1 MVIARRVKDKL
12 SSTPAGVVLT
22 TRDFGVEMRYQPAL
36 AKALNRYVL
45 QDKLQKIAKG
55 KYYIPKKTIFGELKP
70 ADSELVKDFLE
81 QNGKTIG
88 YITGTTAFA
97 SMGLTT
103 QISSSVL
110 VGTNKY
116 RRPITRNGVRIS
128 FLQQGNEITPI
139 NIPLLRIL
147 DALRL
152 IKEIPACSPD
162 ECLTNIRKTIDALS
176 MDLKRDLADLSLAYT
191 PYVRALLGAIYE
203 SMGLETENIS
213 KSLNGVTSYKL
224 PISDNA
230 LPNKRNWNIT

>member
-1 MVIARRVKDKL
+1 
-12 SSTPAGVVLT
+12 
-22 TRDFGVEMRYQPAL
+22 
-36 AKALNRYVL
+36 
-45 QDKLQKIAKG
+45 
-55 KYYIPKKTIFGELKP
+55 
-70 ADSELVKDFLE
+70 
-81 QNGKTIG
+81 
-88 YITGTTAFA
+88 
-97 SMGLTT
+97 MGLTT